1 MHADDREDLAQFAF
15 DAVKILV
22 EGQQQPMEAGFLK
35 VLEVSGIDP
44 QDFAAGL
51 KEAAEM
57 GIMRDLPP
65 GQIHSLNDLMMPA
78 LVRAGLVTPR
88 SKELFE
94 AAGIP
99 VNADLSVLEAM
110 EDTKSDANVLNAE
123 QAAY

>member
-1 MHADDREDLAQFAF
+1 
-15 DAVKILV
+15 
-22 EGQQQPMEAGFLK
+22 
-35 VLEVSGIDP
+35 
-44 QDFAAGL
+44 
-51 KEAAEM
+51 
-57 GIMRDLPP
+57 
-65 GQIHSLNDLMMPA
+65 MMPA